1 MATCTRSCSAQAAPD
16 PDRHGAPGVA
26 VSAAGVGGA
35 PCDCDSGA
43 RLVDLAVVDSAA
55 LCQQPSCATH
65 SGTRCRT
72 RRGPAPRR
80 PSGSQRTT
88 APGMLR
94 GMGTHQAANRSAWT
108 DFAPAYAV
116 AAERQWAANEPTWGT
131 VGRPERELGLL
142 GDVRGLDVLELGC
155 GTAYWSAWLQGRGAR
170 PIGLDLTPRSW
181 PPPAGCRRRTDST
194 SAARGRR

>member
-1 MATCTRSCSAQAAPD
+1 MAHRASPF
-16 PDRHGAPGVA
+16 PPR
-26 VSAAGVGGA
+26 VGGA

-43 RLVDLAVVDSAA
+43 RLVDLAVVGPAA
-55 LCQQPSCATH
+55 LCQQPSCAAH

-116 AAERQWAANEPTWGT
+116 AAERQWAATEPTWGT

-142 GDVRGLDVLELGC
+142 GDVRGLERMDRAEAGEPAEGPGSRRRRNSTC
-155 GTAYWSAWLQGRGAR
+155 SPAGRQPCTGT
-170 PIGLDLTPRSW
+170 T
-181 PPPAGCRRRTDST
+181 PPA
-194 SAARGRR
+194 AAPTAVHEADGRP